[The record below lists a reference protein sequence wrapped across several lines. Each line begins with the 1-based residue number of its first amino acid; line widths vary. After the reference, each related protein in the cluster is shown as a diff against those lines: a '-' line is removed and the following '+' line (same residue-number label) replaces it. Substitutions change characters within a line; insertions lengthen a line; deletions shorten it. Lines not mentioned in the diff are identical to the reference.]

1 MELADRRSRASQLR
15 MRSIANLA
23 SDTPTGKRRR
33 RGQEG
38 MWITYGLSKGVKLT
52 YRLSY
57 RGYIWC

>member
-38 MWITYGLSKGVKLT
+38 MWITYALFN
-52 YRLSY
+52 
-57 RGYIWC
+57 

>member
-38 MWITYGLSKGVKLT
+38 MWITYALFNWVKLMDQ
-52 YRLSY
+52 LSC